1 MKNVK
6 HYLKNGKVWS
16 GNYHKMPNGMLHT
29 NKSHTATS
37 KPLYHYG
44 DLSATAK
51 KKAKGQQ

>member
-1 MKNVK
+1 MAKGVK

-16 GNYHKMPNGMLHT
+16 GTYHKMPNGMLHT

-51 KKAKGQQ
+51 KKAKG